1 MKKKEILEKCK
12 SILNKYEIGEY
23 IYWNDFDFMTDVFS
37 KHEEWELKRGSGL
50 SGISIIKDTFGGRC
64 FCLHRTDGSN
74 TDISY
79 KKSVYSNTKISD
91 IKKACRSAIR
101 GEIVTFRNNN
111 VIYDD
116 SKCAITYETLTKG
129 NVHIDHY
136 DLTFASMFKLWIADK
151 EIDFLHSKINKTT
164 DNSFETF
171 FTDLTIIEDFINFH
185 NKHSKLRAVTA
196 DANIMI
202 LRNKKMTQIHFTAT
216 FDDSVNNYHGM
227 RQYEKAGIGHILDNV
242 GLLIKQMKKLFIEK
256 CHSWDKDSSKIN
268 SFNIYYYDLEG
279 KEINIF
285 NWKK

>member
-37 KHEEWELKRGSGL
+37 KHEEWELKRGLGISD
-50 SGISIIKDTFGGRC
+50 ISIIKDTFGGRC

-79 KKSVYSNTKISD
+79 IKSVYSNTKISD

-136 DLTFASMFKLWIADK
+136 DLTFASMFKLWIAVFGDNITESLDEFNVSNK
-151 EIDFLHSKINKTT
+151 NIALQIVSGREGISLRNAKYLVYYNIDFSAVSYFQSRDRMTHMNRPVNDIYWVFAKRGIESAIYRAVINKKK
-164 DNSFETF
+164 
-171 FTDLTIIEDFINFH
+171 LY
-185 NKHSKLRAVTA
+185 NKH
-196 DANIMI
+196 
-202 LRNKKMTQIHFTAT
+202 F
-216 FDDSVNNYHGM
+216 
-227 RQYEKAGIGHILDNV
+227 
-242 GLLIKQMKKLFIEK
+242 
-256 CHSWDKDSSKIN
+256 
-268 SFNIYYYDLEG
+268 
-279 KEINIF
+279 
-285 NWKK
+285 